1 MSLLLLLFFS
11 AVVFAQSVSITG
23 KVSEKN
29 GDPLPVANV
38 VLEGTK
44 KVASTD
50 LNGNYIYEIVG
61 RFQIYFKA
69 TQRILNMRNVLESYF
84 KLLKSSALKPQILTN
99 HNQYP
104 IYSKQGKMNCFSP
117 MMIKSYKFIYYSFN
131 NIFNSIINKII

>member
-44 KVASTD
+44 KGASTD
-50 LNGNYIYEIVG
+50 LNGNYVY
-61 RFQIYFKA
+61 
-69 TQRILNMRNVLESYF
+69 
-84 KLLKSSALKPQILTN
+84 
-99 HNQYP
+99 
-104 IYSKQGKMNCFSP
+104 
-117 MMIKSYKFIYYSFN
+117 
-131 NIFNSIINKII
+131 